1 MSLPAEWESWGAE
14 AQEEWFLGAL
24 EATPLPF
31 DEIVSV
37 LEVLAAT
44 NRKTLANEWAELVQE
59 TLTQRRERDPMAAL
73 MTAELGWRA
82 GDPSFKRLC
91 HKALLSVFRNRCD
104 KEIVASAGFDGK
116 DGAADCIGRLNL
128 LLGLKAGALVLD
140 STWGFG
146 VVSKCDDFYMK
157 VMTDFEGK
165 PQHGMT
171 FAYAA
176 KALTLLSE
184 DHVLALRHRDPE
196 ELARRIKE
204 EPAEIVRMILRDY
217 GDMPAPQ
224 LREIL
229 EDGIVDPATWKTF
242 WDGARRG
249 LKNDPLVEIPARR
262 LESIRLLASA
272 KAYDG
277 AWFEALQAERDCET
291 ILELVGELE
300 AATDTSALDEAAR
313 AVLADRL
320 AFAAIGTELRA
331 PQVAAACCTAA
342 DRLAAT
348 DGEPG
353 VKMHG
358 VLTRLMK
365 RDMFVRTVDALPAR
379 ELKPFIGLLDKEFGV
394 ELAEGLLGLLDDLS
408 IRLLDEV
415 VPYLEGAE
423 RGADCAERF
432 RTLFDADSVAATT
445 VCWLCRNLAFADT
458 HQPVTREDLLFRSVR
473 IFETPCSAHALRAQ
487 NMLRSLFEQQ
497 AWLDE
502 MLGSISGLGREGF
515 TRRVNAATAWD
526 ATERRGV
533 LARVLKLYPELTRIT
548 EAASDDEKAAPG
560 RARLTTWRSFRD
572 RQAVLKKL
580 VEVDIPENSKEIGV
594 AISYGDLRENFE
606 YQSAKD
612 RQGILM
618 QRKNELEVDLSTV
631 KATDFKDVP
640 TDCVGMATCIWLAGN
655 DDAEQRL
662 CILGEWDR
670 DEELGIVGSGSGVA
684 ERLLGKRVGDTI
696 ELAETVEI
704 GARRLPAGTCRITRV
719 TPIEDDIRA
728 WMDGGR

>member
-1 MSLPAEWESWGAE
+1 MSLPAAWESWGAE

-24 EATPLPF
+24 EAQPLPF
-31 DEIVSV
+31 DEVVSV
-37 LEVLAAT
+37 LEALAAA
-44 NRKTLANEWAELVQE
+44 NRKTLANDWAELVQE
-59 TLTQRRERDPMAAL
+59 TLTQRRERDQVAAL
-73 MTAELGWRA
+73 MTAQLAWRA
-82 GDPSFKRLC
+82 ADPNFKRLC
-91 HKALLSVFRNRCD
+91 HKALLGVFRNRCD
-104 KEIVASAGFDGK
+104 KEIVASAGFDGP
-116 DGAADCIGRLNL
+116 DGVADCMRRLNL
-128 LLGLKAGALVLD
+128 LLGLTPGALVLD

-157 VMTDFEGK
+157 VVIDFEGK

-176 KALTLLSE
+176 EALTRLSE
-184 DHVLALRHRDPE
+184 DHILTLRHRDPD

-204 EPAEIVRMILRDY
+204 EPAEIVRMILRSY

-229 EDGIVDPATWKTF
+229 EDGIVDPAQWKPF

-262 LESIRLLASA
+262 LESIRLLTSA

-277 AWFEALQAERDCET
+277 SWFEALQSERDCET

-300 AATDTSALDEAAR
+300 GAADTAALDDAAR
-313 AVLADRL
+313 VVLADRL

-342 DRLAAT
+342 DRLDASA
-348 DGEPG
+348 GEPG
-353 VKMHG
+353 NKMLG
-358 VLTRLMK
+358 VLTRLMN
-365 RDMFVRTVDALPAR
+365 RDMFVQTVDALPAR
-379 ELKPFIGLLDKEFGV
+379 ELKPFIALLDKTFGE
-394 ELAEGLLGLLDDLS
+394 ELAEGLLGMLDALS
-408 IRLLDEV
+408 MRLLDEV
-415 VPYLEGAE
+415 VPYLDSVG
-423 RGADCAERF
+423 RGADCAARF
-432 RTLFDADSVAATT
+432 RDLFDADSVAATT
-445 VCWLCRNLAFADT
+445 VCWLCRNLEFADT
-458 HQPVTREDLLFRSVR
+458 YQPVTREDLLFRSVR

-487 NMLRSLFEQQ
+487 NMLRSLFEQK
-497 AWLDE
+497 AWLEE
-502 MLGSISGLGREGF
+502 MLGSVSGLGREGF

-548 EAASDDEKAAPG
+548 EAAGDQDEATPV
-560 RARLTTWRSFRD
+560 RARLTSWRSYRD

-618 QRKNELEVDLSTV
+618 QRKGELEADLSTV
-631 KATDFKDVP
+631 KATDFKNAP
-640 TDCVGMATCIWLAGN
+640 SDCVGMATCIWLTGS
-655 DDAEQRL
+655 DATEQRL

-670 DEELGIVGSGSGVA
+670 DEDLGIVGSGSGVA
-684 ERLLGKRVGDTI
+684 ELLLGKCAGDTI

-704 GARRLPAGTCRITRV
+704 GPRRLPAGTCRITRV